1 MAPSS
6 YLLQRV
12 SAGRYLCTCSML
24 WSLTALLIPA
34 CHNWES
40 LMGLRFLMGKLKDL
54 PGVLRSEPSTLTVLL
69 GCLEAIIVPSISL
82 VIAGFYK
89 KAEQPPRN
97 AIAFAAISS
106 VINGFLSWVV
116 GHIPSSAPLKIW
128 QYLFLI
134 TGEWRLL
141 KLNSVG

>member
-12 SAGRYLCTCSML
+12 SSARYLCTCSML

-34 CHNWES
+34 CHNWQG
-40 LMGLRFLMGKLKDL
+40 LMGLRFFMGKPYLL
-54 PGVLRSEPSTLTVLL
+54 RCQVLSGASRLTCRL

-97 AIAFAAISS
+97 AIAFAAASS
-106 VINGFLSWVV
+106 IINGFLSWIV
-116 GHIPSSAPLKIW
+116 GHISPTAPLRIW

-134 TGEWRLL
+134 TGE
-141 KLNSVG
+141 